1 METIR
6 TRIAILR
13 ALDMPS
19 TWCNKTNHLN
29 PNDKVYITTQKP
41 ASDMSI
47 EELEQLIEDK
57 KADALI
63 AKAKAQLIEAV
74 DILVSFG
81 VVADINLDGLIEE
94 E

>member
-13 ALDMPS
+13 ALDIPS
-19 TWCNKTNHLN
+19 TWYNKTNDLN
-29 PNDKVYITTQKP
+29 PNERIYITTQKP

-57 KADALI
+57 RADALI
-63 AKAKAQLIEAV
+63 AKAKAQLIEAIDILKSFGAEV
-74 DILVSFG
+74 DIDLS
-81 VVADINLDGLIEE
+81 GLIEGE
-94 E
+94 